1 MDLERLKATADILKK
16 YKDCIN
22 MDCDGNCD
30 KCSYYYE
37 LESFEFA
44 IDTAIT
50 VIGDVIKN
58 MEKLKNEQS

>member
-1 MDLERLKATADILKK
+1 MDLERLKAAADILKK
-16 YKDCIN
+16 YNDCIN
-22 MDCDGNCD
+22 TNCDGNCD
-30 KCSYYYE
+30 KCSCYYE
-37 LESFEFA
+37 SEAFEFA

>member
-1 MDLERLKATADILKK
+1 LDLERLKATTDILKK
-16 YKDCIN
+16 YKGCIN

-30 KCSYYYE
+30 KCSCYYE
-37 LESFEFA
+37 TESFEFA